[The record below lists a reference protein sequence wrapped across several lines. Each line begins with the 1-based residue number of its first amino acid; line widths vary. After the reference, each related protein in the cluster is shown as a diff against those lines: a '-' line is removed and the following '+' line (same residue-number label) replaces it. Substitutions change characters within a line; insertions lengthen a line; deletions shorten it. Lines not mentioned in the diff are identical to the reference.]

1 MDHKH
6 MKNILSQIQKWKL
19 RLQDTPS
26 IYQIGK
32 IKYILNLGIE
42 ETF

>member
-1 MDHKH
+1 MDHVH

-32 IKYILNLGIE
+32 IKCILNLGIE

>member
-1 MDHKH
+1 MGHKH
-6 MKNILSQIQKWKL
+6 IKNILSQIQKWKL
-19 RLQDTPS
+19 KSQDTPS

-32 IKYILNLGIE
+32 IKHILNLRIE